1 VQVASVVPSPG
12 SPTTSQPPTVKLE
25 QVVLRPKTNKK
36 GKPVGKPV
44 FAGFALDYSTAMDPA
59 TAGLA
64 ANYQV
69 DSAVTQRVKKQRTTR
84 LQPVHFTVAYN
95 PSTEAVT
102 LTIRGKPKFAR
113 GGQIKVIASPPN
125 GVRSAAGVLLDA
137 SDTVFT
143 ILPKARSI
151 TPLITRR

>member
-1 VQVASVVPSPG
+1 MRQ
-12 SPTTSQPPTVKLE
+12 E
-25 QVVLRPKTNKK
+25 TNRK

-44 FAGFALDYSTAMDPA
+44 FVGFALDYSTAMDPA

-69 DSAVTQRVKKQRTTR
+69 DSAATLRGKKQRTTVLR
-84 LQPVHFTVAYN
+84 PVKFTVVYN
-95 PSTEAVT
+95 SSIDAVT

-125 GVRSAAGVLLDA
+125 GVRSEAGVLLDA
-137 SDTVFT
+137 DDAIFR
-143 ILPKARSI
+143 ILPKARGI
-151 TPLITRR
+151 LPLT